1 MTGLTEFPWRTLAPK
16 VRQFMGERLREVSP
30 LLDKRLSVLT
40 AVGIGTGCFC
50 LLAVV
55 WWFSAPVRGLAPPT
69 TVTGIELQQMLST
82 LQTMLADPT
91 LGTRSPDTPAPFTLK
106 EVNVDVHF
114 VVQHS
119 ALPNSAPLYRLVPV
133 DTALQTR
140 PEQVQTLTLHLT
152 TTPPTTLGTPGASPA
167 VPQVPEEGSLLKPSP
182 SKKRAR
188 P

>member
-1 MTGLTEFPWRTLAPK
+1 MTSLTEFPWRTLAPK

-30 LLDKRLSVLT
+30 LMDKRLSVLA
-40 AVGIGTGCFC
+40 AVGIGVGCFC

-55 WWFSAPVRGLAPPT
+55 WWFSAAGRGLASPA
-69 TVTGIELQQMLST
+69 TVTGIELHQMLST

-91 LGTRSPDTPAPFTLK
+91 LGPRSPDTPTPFTLK

-119 ALPNSAPLYRLVPV
+119 THPNSASIYRLVPV

-140 PEQVQTLTLHLT
+140 PEQVQTLTLRLA
-152 TTPPTTLGTPGASPA
+152 TTPPTTLGTPGASAA
-167 VPQVPEEGSLLKPSP
+167 VPQIVEEGSLLKPSP